1 MLENIIKGRSF
12 AFKISLKCAV
22 SILMIVLAV
31 SLPQLAHIIGGTA
44 AGAVYLPMYAPVL
57 LAGCILGWKWGLC
70 IGIISPVIS
79 LAFTSAVLG
88 SAMPAVDRLPFMV
101 SELAVFGLIGGIF
114 SEKIFKNEWLAFPA
128 VIFAQLSGR
137 AVYFIGNLI
146 AGGEIGDIAASLE
159 TGLTGL
165 YIQVAVV
172 PLLIIILVK
181 ALKRVKENV

>member
-1 MLENIIKGRSF
+1 ML
-12 AFKISLKCAV
+12 
-22 SILMIVLAV
+22 
-31 SLPQLAHIIGGTA
+31 
-44 AGAVYLPMYAPVL
+44 
-57 LAGCILGWKWGLC
+57 
-70 IGIISPVIS
+70 VIS